1 MKTHAKTLLT
11 ALACSAGLT
20 LSASAATIAS
30 YDFSSDTSS
39 SDAEANSTANDF
51 AATGGAFGASG
62 RSGFWTNFFTRD
74 GETTLTGNNYV
85 GFTVDIDAGYELDL
99 TALSFNYNSNDA
111 NGTIAPTATTTF
123 SVRTSADG
131 FASDLSGT
139 YSANP
144 DVANSNGAAEESASF
159 DLSGASFQ
167 NLTGSFEVRIY
178 AELSESSFE
187 FINRYDNALLTGD
200 TALVPEPGSLALLG
214 LGGLCVLRRRRG
226 A

>member
-11 ALACSAGLT
+11 ALTCSAGLT

-30 YDFSSDTSS
+30 YDFLTDTSS

-51 AATGGAFGASG
+51 AATGTAFGAAARSSG
-62 RSGFWTNFFTRD
+62 SLNFFTRD
-74 GETTLTGNNYV
+74 GVTAFSAADYV
-85 GFTVDIDAGYELDL
+85 GFTVDIDTGYELDL
-99 TALSFNYNSNDA
+99 SALAFGYNA
-111 NGTIAPTATTTF
+111 NKANNAVADGNTATY

-131 FASDLSGT
+131 FTSDLAGT

-144 DVANSNGAAEESASF
+144 DVVNTSGDATETASF
-159 DLSGASFQ
+159 DLSGAAFQ
-167 NLTGSFEVRIY
+167 DLTGTFEVRIY
-178 AELSESSFE
+178 SVLSVSSFE
-187 FINRYDNALLTGD
+187 FINRYDDVLLTGD

-214 LGGLCVLRRRRG
+214 LGGLLIVRRRRG